1 MRPATPADLRAVV
14 SLLADAFAISLRQ
27 PRYSQFL
34 QRQVTTYCTVR
45 LQTPRHQAALLVATT
60 ADEEQPVAVC
70 EVSVSAMTRSF
81 ADQRLA
87 PPPRSIYVSNV
98 SVLPTVRRRG
108 IGTALLNAAQ
118 AYAIDAMQCS
128 EADAEADALLPL
140 EVFLH
145 CVLDDDAAYRLYSS
159 AGFVTV
165 AQHAPWELP
174 LFRQGAPR
182 MRLLRKSLAA
192 RQSAGRSLPFD
203 KYVGRTLIH

>member
-1 MRPATPADLRAVV
+1 VKPATPADLRAVV

-27 PRYSQFL
+27 PRYSQYL
-34 QRQVTTYCTVR
+34 QRQVTTYCTAR

-70 EVSVSAMTRSF
+70 EVSMSAMTRSF

-98 SVLPTVRRRG
+98 SVLPTARRRG
-108 IGTALLNAAQ
+108 IGTALLDAAQ

-128 EADAEADALLPL
+128 EADADSSLPL
-140 EVFLH
+140 DVFLH

-159 AGFVTV
+159 AGFITV

-182 MRLLRKSLAA
+182 MRLLKKRLAERRA
-192 RQSAGRSLPFD
+192 QPA
-203 KYVGRTLIH
+203 I